1 LNKGQTTQISQVV
14 FTNTDLATLAGGE
27 MYVEA
32 DACDWV
38 TPFATLSYV
47 QGRDLTHIDPR
58 RDPTLVSSRR
68 VFDTEP
74 LPGIAPLELRG
85 GVRVHEAG
93 KTPRW
98 SVEFTARS
106 VMGQHEVA
114 TSLNEIPSS
123 GFTVFDIRGFWQV
136 TPNFL
141 VVSGVENLGDKF
153 YREHLDP
160 LFGNLLFRPGVNY
173 YLTLQL
179 TY

>member
-1 LNKGQTTQISQVV
+1 
-14 FTNTDLATLAGGE
+14 
-27 MYVEA
+27 
-32 DACDWV
+32 
-38 TPFATLSYV
+38 
-47 QGRDLTHIDPR
+47 
-58 RDPTLVSSRR
+58 
-68 VFDTEP
+68 
-74 LPGIAPLELRG
+74 IALMELRG
-85 GVRVHEAG
+85 GVPVHAAG
-93 KTPRW
+93 KTPLW

-114 TSLNEIPSS
+114 SSLNEIPSS

-153 YREHLDP
+153 YRERLDP

-173 YLTLQL
+173 YLTLQV